1 MLPLSFSEAAKFRR
15 SPMVNSFNRLAAIA
29 SKSLREG
36 AWWTVLPIGNPA
48 SRSTRRCERPLLPSS
63 ARTRTTASA
72 MIRGR
77 SGFGGRPR
85 RGAFGTVNTA
95 PRTDASIPLIERQAG
110 RPTLS
115 LAPSHSRKTF
125 GSAFPRRARI
135 TSRDARG
142 CCQPKRTA
150 LLPDRRRPRLL
161 RRGEHARPQGRFA
174 HPGQC
179 RGDPRARLKG
189 QGGVHP
195 RRDSIPDSRISITLR
210 APSELIQTLPA
221 FSICSRPRHVPRKCG
236 VLSDHPAATRS
247 PCRNT
252 CVTWA
257 TYSCF
262 VSSPIFARESGAG
275 PALVVLKMC
284 SQAPTRLW

>member
-135 TSRDARG
+135 TSAMREGAVSLSE
-142 CCQPKRTA
+142 P
-150 LLPDRRRPRLL
+150 
-161 RRGEHARPQGRFA
+161 
-174 HPGQC
+174 
-179 RGDPRARLKG
+179 
-189 QGGVHP
+189 
-195 RRDSIPDSRISITLR
+195 
-210 APSELIQTLPA
+210 APSPVFSSPVTIARTRSSATSSASGCWDCLARSRSRSTVMRRCTSPA
-221 FSICSRPRHVPRKCG
+221 QCG